1 MEHKIELLKE
11 ALSSKKR
18 SEIVKSL
25 VEVFSEEYDEWD
37 EIYKLSMLKTMD
49 IAKIVRQ
56 KIQHLENY
64 G

>member
-1 MEHKIELLKE
+1 MEHKIEVLKE
-11 ALSSKKR
+11 ALASKKR

-25 VEVFSEEYDEWD
+25 VDVFPEVYDEWD
-37 EIYKLSMLKTMD
+37 ELYKLSMLKTID
-49 IAKIVRQ
+49 VAKIVRD

>member
-56 KIQHLENY
+56 KIQYLENY